1 MFGAFE
7 CIWSICTKWLAF
19 EIMFPSIPLR
29 AYYFWMFRSHFLSS
43 NWIDCWLKYVNW
55 LHVTSSDIMDM
66 MVSIELAGFHFLP
79 IKGVCLICG
88 QHLTRESSRQGFSR
102 ATYFFGLWCL
112 FWSCSYKMRK
122 KWEIENAKQPM
133 RDIGIDKASC
143 VALSKRGKGRRAH
156 R

>member
-1 MFGAFE
+1 ME
-7 CIWSICTKWLAF
+7 HNRVRSLWMYLVHMHQTTCIWNNV
-19 EIMFPSIPLR
+19 
-29 AYYFWMFRSHFLSS
+29 S
-43 NWIDCWLKYVNW
+43 NWINCWLQYVNW

-112 FWSCSYKMRK
+112 FWSCPYKMRK
-122 KWEIENAKQPM
+122 KWEIENVKQPM

-143 VALSKRGKGRRAH
+143 VA
-156 R
+156 